1 VAFCFRGVVFFIAT
15 VEKGIQMDFVG
26 AIKAGFKNYAVFTGT
41 ATRPEYWYW
50 VLFTFLVNLVVSAI
64 DSTQTLQLVFSLAT
78 LLPSLAVTVRR
89 LRDAGFSWTW
99 ILLPVPAFAVFMYG
113 LIILVNE
120 FLVLGIL
127 EQVADNPEYLDEAVI
142 TSLMGN
148 EVVIEASL
156 ILLFSGL
163 VLLVSSLVVNVI
175 FPIQRPKTFEQGNK
189 RVAPKGPDSMG
200 L

>member
-1 VAFCFRGVVFFIAT
+1 
-15 VEKGIQMDFVG
+15 MDFVG

-41 ATRPEYWYW
+41 ASRPEYWYW

-64 DSTQTLQLVFSLAT
+64 DPTGTLQLVFSLAT

-89 LRDAGFSWTW
+89 LRDSGYSWTW
-99 ILLPVPAFAVFMYG
+99 MLLPLPAFVVFVYG
-113 LIILVNE
+113 LVILVNE
-120 FLVLGIL
+120 FIMLGIL
-127 EQVADNPEYLDEAVI
+127 EQVADNPEYIDEAVI

-189 RVAPKGPDSMG
+189 RVAPKGPDSIG